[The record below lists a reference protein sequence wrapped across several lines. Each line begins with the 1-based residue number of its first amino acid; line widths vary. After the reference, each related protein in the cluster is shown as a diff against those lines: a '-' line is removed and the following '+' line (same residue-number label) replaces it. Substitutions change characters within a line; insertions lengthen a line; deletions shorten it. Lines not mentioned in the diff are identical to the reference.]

1 MKKAFHVIVSSFEA
15 LPVSQDK
22 TYHKRHC
29 MLESMSR
36 VKSFEVLLYLECDAL
51 VLDLFH
57 HLVASIKDDHSPPL
71 LAHIES
77 ILDGIL
83 EEADDLLLEFLIS
96 ILSWSQAMGM
106 GCPSSIAQVMSKRV
120 QEVCAS

>member
-1 MKKAFHVIVSSFEA
+1 M
-15 LPVSQDK
+15 
-22 TYHKRHC
+22 
-29 MLESMSR
+29 
-36 VKSFEVLLYLECDAL
+36 
-51 VLDLFH
+51 DLFH
-57 HLVASIKDDHSPPL
+57 HLVASNKDDHSPPL

-106 GCPSSIAQVMSKRV
+106 SCPSSTAQVMSKRV